1 MERININGA
10 DISYPMSIQKTL
22 YASPYMVV
30 DQKGYTKHY
39 YNGGERFASRIGGG
53 GLRLIDKPV
62 NMLVYNRDM
71 ADVRSEY
78 IPKPSDDLQTS
89 PYIPLFEDGKPNYK
103 TDEGSSVFIDHTN
116 RIDQYLESVTHML
129 DRAMEHNPY
138 SLEILYDLRID
149 RGKPTEVYYY
159 HTDHLGSSSW
169 ITDDWGDAVQ
179 YLQYLPFGELW
190 TDQRYTEWNTRYTF
204 SGKEK
209 DDETGYSYFGARY
222 YDANLSIW
230 LSVDPLASKY
240 PHQSSYVYCSNNP
253 IMLIDPTGMN
263 DLPYLIFNG
272 KTHTLQIWDD
282 GNTPDDNSDDFFL
295 GEFDAHNEVTLT
307 SNGKWED
314 GTYEMQDKNMANK
327 HPGSYEKDG
336 ITLKDSPNGAYGTDG
351 IYRAKN
357 FKETTTEKIR
367 SGMGIHAGRENKDF
381 GKRKTE
387 GCIRTTPEAMI
398 AIGEAIANYGPLQSI
413 TIQNNR
419 PSSNSNIANAL
430 SPQSRPAQSIVFPVV
445 SPFFSLRFAN
455 FVFPK

>member
-1 MERININGA
+1 
-10 DISYPMSIQKTL
+10 
-22 YASPYMVV
+22 MVV

-39 YNGGERFASRIGGG
+39 YNGGERFASRIGGE

-129 DRAMEHNPY
+129 DRPMEHNPY

-149 RGKPTEVYYY
+149 RGKPTEVYYC

-190 TDQRYTEWNTRYTF
+190 TDQRYTEWSARYTF

-209 DDETGYSYFGARY
+209 DAETGYSYFGARY

-230 LSVDPLASKY
+230 LSVDPLANLY
-240 PHQSSYVYCSNNP
+240 PYQTPYAYCNNNP
-253 IMLIDPTGMN
+253 IMRIDPNGMS
-263 DLPYLIFNG
+263 DGWI
-272 KTHTLQIWDD
+272 DD
-282 GNTPDDNSDDFFL
+282 GNGSVFWDQNTNSQEELNINYAGKSGYSYVSDPDNAKAYTLPNGDGKLLLNSWKEYPIEDGLAGPKIELEFIPSDNNSNCGWVQTYSSNIPDANSDNFGRQMPGSSMDNRVDFQ
-295 GEFDAHNEVTLT
+295 TI
-307 SNGKWED
+307 
-314 GTYEMQDKNMANK
+314 DKNNVNVPYWNPAKNSRILIDIPGRSYNK
-327 HPGSYEKDG
+327 GATTSVIWNAQSSVITNGNRSVTVGWGFTIDSRNSGSYS
-336 ITLKDSPNGAYGTDG
+336 SP
-351 IYRAKN
+351 I
-357 FKETTTEKIR
+357 I
-367 SGMGIHAGRENKDF
+367 I
-381 GKRKTE
+381 
-387 GCIRTTPEAMI
+387 
-398 AIGEAIANYGPLQSI
+398 
-413 TIQNNR
+413 NN
-419 PSSNSNIANAL
+419 P
-430 SPQSRPAQSIVFPVV
+430 
-445 SPFFSLRFAN
+445 SPFHRNTINLL
-455 FVFPK
+455 K